1 MFKALSSSLSLRLLC
16 IFLLTAIL
24 LVGFFI
30 IAFSQGMS
38 GQWRRTIQPHLVQ
51 YVEYVQQDLGSPPN
65 HDRANALSKRLR
77 VDIYIYQS
85 DEFVYSTNGQTLPL
99 DSLVFRSVN
108 RRFPIGKTSF
118 DSPLEL
124 KAAFTDHDSSEN
136 RILRIEQG
144 DHVVYYDLQSQHN
157 ASRQQNRFGNELAV
171 ALLGLAVVLFLSYLA
186 IRHQLRPIWQIQKS
200 VGRMSNAELDHRINR
215 KGSSDLDVLAQ
226 SIDGMAERLQ
236 ALLDAKR
243 ALLMALSHELRSPVT
258 RARITTELLPESKN
272 RDRLADDLQNME
284 RMIHDIMESEQLQSN
299 HAVLN
304 KDSVDLE
311 DLLSDEL
318 KRIFPT
324 VDLSVS
330 PAYQIQTIEADAA
343 RLRIAFR
350 NLLLNAQQH
359 GASNDST
366 VKLNISL
373 SENDGSV
380 EVVIRDHGKGINPEH
395 IKFITDPF
403 YRPDSSRSRETGGFG
418 MGLTLAR
425 LIVEAHSGS
434 MEIQSSPSISP
445 GTQITIRLPVA

>member
-16 IFLLTAIL
+16 IFLLTAIML
-24 LVGFFI
+24 IGSFI

-65 HDRANALSKRLR
+65 HDRANALSSRLL
-77 VDIYIYQS
+77 VDIYIYQNN
-85 DEFVYSTNGQTLPL
+85 EFVYSTNGQTLSL
-99 DSLVFRSVN
+99 NSLVFRSVN
-108 RRFPIGKTSF
+108 RRFPISKTSLET
-118 DSPLEL
+118 PLAL
-124 KAAFTDHDSSEN
+124 KAAITDHDSSEN

-144 DHVVYYDLQSQHN
+144 DHTVYYDLQSQHN

-171 ALLGLAVVLFLSYLA
+171 ALLGLALVLFISYLS

-215 KGSSDLDVLAQ
+215 QGSSDLDVLAQ

-272 RDRLADDLQNME
+272 RERLAEDLQNME

-304 KDSVDLE
+304 KGTVNLE
-311 DLLSDEL
+311 SLLSDEL
-318 KRIFPT
+318 KRIFPN
-324 VDLSVS
+324 VDLSVH

-359 GASNDST
+359 GASEDST
-366 VKLNISL
+366 VKLDVSL
-373 SENDGSV
+373 NERDSLV
-380 EVVIRDHGKGINPEH
+380 EVIIRDHGKGIDAEH

-403 YRPDSSRSRETGGFG
+403 YRPDSSRSRATGGFG

-425 LIVEAHSGS
+425 LILEAHSGS
-434 MEIQSSPSISP
+434 MEIQSSPGISP

>member
-1 MFKALSSSLSLRLLC
+1 
-16 IFLLTAIL
+16 
-24 LVGFFI
+24 
-30 IAFSQGMS
+30 MS
-38 GQWRRTIQPHLVQ
+38 R
-51 YVEYVQQDLGSPPN
+51 
-65 HDRANALSKRLR
+65 K
-77 VDIYIYQS
+77 QS
-85 DEFVYSTNGQTLPL
+85 
-99 DSLVFRSVN
+99 
-108 RRFPIGKTSF
+108 
-118 DSPLEL
+118 
-124 KAAFTDHDSSEN
+124 
-136 RILRIEQG
+136 
-144 DHVVYYDLQSQHN
+144 
-157 ASRQQNRFGNELAV
+157 RFGNELAV

-272 RDRLADDLQNME
+272 RERLAEDLQNME

-304 KDSVDLE
+304 KDTLNLE

-330 PAYQIQTIEADAA
+330 PTYRIQTIEADAA

-359 GASNDST
+359 GASDDTT
-366 VKLNISL
+366 VKLNVSL
-373 SENDGSV
+373 SENDDLV
-380 EVVIRDHGKGINPEH
+380 EVVIRDYGKGINP
-395 IKFITDPF
+395 
-403 YRPDSSRSRETGGFG
+403 
-418 MGLTLAR
+418 
-425 LIVEAHSGS
+425 
-434 MEIQSSPSISP
+434 
-445 GTQITIRLPVA
+445 

>member
-1 MFKALSSSLSLRLLC
+1 MLKALSSSLSLRLLC
-16 IFLLTAIL
+16 IFLLTSIL
-24 LVGFFI
+24 LIASFI

-38 GQWRRTIQPHLVQ
+38 GQWKRTIQPHLVQ
-51 YVEYVQQDLGSPPN
+51 YVEYVQKDLGSPPN
-65 HDRANALSKRLR
+65 HDRANSLSKRLM
-77 VDIYIYQS
+77 VDIYIYQHAK
-85 DEFVYSTNGQTLPL
+85 FVYSTNGQTLPL

-108 RRFPIGKTSF
+108 RRFPVRISSF
-118 DSPLEL
+118 ETPLAI
-124 KAAFTDHDSSEN
+124 KAAITDHDSSEN

-144 DHVVYYDLQSQHN
+144 DHAVYYDLQSQHS
-157 ASRQQNRFGNELAV
+157 ASRRHNRFGDELAV

-200 VGRMSNAELDHRINR
+200 VGRMSNAELNHRINR

-226 SIDGMAERLQ
+226 SIDSMAERLQ

-272 RDRLADDLQNME
+272 RERLTEDLQNME

-304 KDSVDLE
+304 KDTVNLKE
-311 DLLSDEL
+311 LLSDEL
-318 KRIFPT
+318 KRLFPT
-324 VDLSVS
+324 VDLSVGN
-330 PAYQIQTIEADAA
+330 ALGIQTIEADAA

-350 NLLLNAQQH
+350 NVLLNAQQH
-359 GASNDST
+359 GASDDST
-366 VKLNISL
+366 VKLTVSL
-373 SENDGSV
+373 SEYDGLV
-380 EVVIRDHGKGINPEH
+380 EIIIRDQGKGISPGH

-425 LIVEAHSGS
+425 LIIEAHSGS
-434 MEIQSSPSISP
+434 MEIQSSPSITP
-445 GTQITIRLPVA
+445 GTQITLRLPP